1 MDQALLQNDNFLLV
15 GTMVKTR
22 KKYTKPKAHKIE
34 KSSRR
39 KHITNMLGSRRKKAK
54 NDWSQWH
61 HELSQAIDEI
71 GSGYAQGSYTLYSAI
86 DSIMLKSYQA
96 WQNMPKKNNMDDEF
110 NDLIEFFVAQL
121 ERFKESRWE
130 SERQWRLKHGG

>member
-1 MDQALLQNDNFLLV
+1 MNIKLQNDDFLLV

-22 KKYTKPKAHKIE
+22 KKYTKPKAHKIK

-39 KHITNMLGSRRKKAK
+39 DHITTMRGARRKGAK
-54 NDWSQWH
+54 NDWSQWRR
-61 HELSQAIDEI
+61 ELSQAMDEI
-71 GSGYAQGSYTLYSAI
+71 GAGYAKGSHTLYGAI

-96 WQNMPKKNNMDDEF
+96 WQNMPKNNNMDDEF
-110 NDLIEFFVAQL
+110 NDLIEFFITQL
-121 ERFKESRWE
+121 ERFQESRWE